1 MKASQKSAPEEHS
14 TGLDPKNLLGDFL
27 WARRAQLTPEQ
38 AGIASFG
45 TRRVPGLRREELSQL
60 AGVSVN
66 YYTRLE
72 QGEAMHP
79 SASIIGAIA
88 RALCLEDDETTYLH
102 NIAGTA
108 EQVRTSIVAPQPGM
122 GEGLPFEKIVE
133 FMPETASITLSP
145 TKDVLSYTRLAYEL
159 FFKHLLEDESQWN
172 TNRMLFMDPYTRKL
186 YRNWAEEASLAVAS
200 LRFDAALNPTNSK
213 VRELVGELSVGSDE
227 FARLWAEHPVKR
239 CTRGRKYLLHPELG
253 ELELDYQVLRAPD
266 GDGRYILIHT
276 APEGSAT
283 AETLNRLHHEL

>member
-1 MKASQKSAPEEHS
+1 
-14 TGLDPKNLLGDFL
+14 
-27 WARRAQLTPEQ
+27 
-38 AGIASFG
+38 
-45 TRRVPGLRREELSQL
+45 
-60 AGVSVN
+60 
-66 YYTRLE
+66 
-72 QGEAMHP
+72 
-79 SASIIGAIA
+79 
-88 RALCLEDDETTYLH
+88 
-102 NIAGTA
+102 
-108 EQVRTSIVAPQPGM
+108 
-122 GEGLPFEKIVE
+122 
-133 FMPETASITLSP
+133 
-145 TKDVLSYTRLAYEL
+145 
-159 FFKHLLEDESQWN
+159 
-172 TNRMLFMDPYTRKL
+172 MLFMDPFTRDL

>member
-1 MKASQKSAPEEHS
+1 MKAPPKSPHAVQHP
-14 TGLDPKNLLGDFL
+14 GLDPKNLLGDFL

-38 AGIASFG
+38 AGIASYG

-60 AGVSVN
+60 AGVSSN

-79 SASIIGAIA
+79 SASIIGALA
-88 RALCLEDDETTYLH
+88 RALCLDEDETTYLH
-102 NIAGTA
+102 SIAGTS
-108 EQVRTSIVAPQPGM
+108 EQVRKSIAAPQPGI
-122 GEGLPFEKIVE
+122 GEGLPFEKLVE
-133 FMPETASITLSP
+133 FMPDTASITLSP
-145 TKDVLSYTRLAYEL
+145 TKDVLSYTSLAFEL
-159 FFKHLLEDESQWN
+159 FFKHLTESEEQWN
-172 TNRMLFMDPYTRKL
+172 TNRMLFMDPYTRDL

-213 VRELVGELSVGSDE
+213 VRELVGELSLGSDE

-239 CTRGRKYLLHPELG
+239 CTRGRKYLLHPEFG

-276 APEGSAT
+276 APQDSVT
-283 AETLNRLHHEL
+283 ADVLKLLSHGE